1 MVPPL
6 RRGDGQGG
14 SHFNA
19 IPQEHMDTVT
29 LSNVSKSF
37 TIRHEQSRTLQETVL
52 GFLLQRREA
61 PEEFWALREVSFR
74 AARGQT
80 LGIVGQNGSGK
91 STILKLIAGTLR
103 PTSGTVQT
111 NGRVFALLELGAGFH
126 PDLTGRENIFLNGS
140 FLGLSRREMALHYD
154 SILRFA
160 ELETFIDTPLKHYS
174 SGMQMRLGF
183 AIAAHVDPD
192 VVVIDEVLAVGDA
205 SFRQKCFA
213 TLSDF
218 KREGKT
224 IIFVSHDAVA
234 VRRFCDEA
242 LWIEAGRVREI
253 GDPERVTRDY
263 LAEAQAGRRR
273 NSGAS
278 TDRDHTVT
286 EADAAPP
293 VSLRLVEMIDP
304 SGKPTTHFFPGVP
317 VTVRLSYRARVDC
330 EDVTF
335 AVGLHR
341 PDGSALHTV
350 TTRAQ
355 GGLTVPAG
363 EGEVLCN
370 LGVLPLG
377 PGEYAVSAGAWLG
390 ADWRGAGERRFRV
403 ARFALEPRHAPG
415 TTLLA
420 LAPRWLRLPDAPA
433 AGRARGDSRLRGND
447 EGQELGADGERDG
460 GAADDIPVC
469 WQPPPA
475 RVVMG
480 EGEELFLG
488 HGWYP
493 TEDWPPPVRWM
504 GLSASLFLTQ
514 DDLAR
519 SVGIAIVRPHHGP
532 RPATGRVLVDDR
544 VAGTFML
551 ASPGLERFSYPVPA
565 VPAPRPVEVKIEVDE
580 PLVPADLGLS
590 DDTRALGV
598 AVQEVWFE

>member
-1 MVPPL
+1 
-6 RRGDGQGG
+6 
-14 SHFNA
+14 
-19 IPQEHMDTVT
+19 MDTVT

-126 PDLTGRENIFLNGS
+126 PDLTGRENVFLNGS
-140 FLGLSRREMALHYD
+140 FLGLSRREMARHYD

-192 VVVIDEVLAVGDA
+192 VLVIDEVLAVGDA

-253 GDPERVTRDY
+253 GDPERVTRAY
-263 LAEAQAGRRR
+263 LAEAQTGRRR
-273 NSGAS
+273 NGGTS

-286 EADAAPP
+286 EAAAAPP
-293 VSLRLVEMIDP
+293 ISLRGVETVDM
-304 SGKPTTHFFPGVP
+304 SAQPTTHFFPGVP
-317 VTVRLSYRARVDC
+317 VTVRLSYQAHVDC

-341 PDGSALHTV
+341 PDGSVLHTV

-355 GGLTVPAG
+355 SLPLARTGGGLTVPAG

-377 PGEYAVSAGAWLG
+377 PGEYAVSGGVWLG
-390 ADWRGAGERRFRV
+390 ADWRGAGERRFR
-403 ARFALEPRHAPG
+403 ATHFALEPRHAPG

-420 LAPRWLRLPDAPA
+420 LAPQWRQLPDAPP
-433 AGRARGDSRLRGND
+433 
-447 EGQELGADGERDG
+447 GQEPPTT
-460 GAADDIPVC
+460 DDIPVC

-504 GLSASLFLTQ
+504 GLSASVFLTQ

-565 VPAPRPVEVKIEVDE
+565 VAAPRPVEVKIEVDE
-580 PLVPADLGLS
+580 PLVPADLGLG

>member
-1 MVPPL
+1 
-6 RRGDGQGG
+6 
-14 SHFNA
+14 
-19 IPQEHMDTVT
+19 MDTVT

-140 FLGLSRREMALHYD
+140 FLGLSRREMARHYD

-192 VVVIDEVLAVGDA
+192 IVVIDEVLAVGDA

-253 GDPERVTRDY
+253 GDPERVTRAY
-263 LAEAQAGRRR
+263 LAEAQAGRR
-273 NSGAS
+273 NSGIS

-293 VSLRLVEMIDP
+293 ISLRLVETIDP

-377 PGEYAVSAGAWLG
+377 PGEYSVSGGVWLG
-390 ADWRGAGERRFRV
+390 ADWRGTGERRFR
-403 ARFALEPRHAPG
+403 ATRFALEPRHAPG

-420 LAPRWLRLPDAPA
+420 LAPRWLRLPDAP
-433 AGRARGDSRLRGND
+433 
-447 EGQELGADGERDG
+447 QENKPPAV
-460 GAADDIPVC
+460 DDIPVC

-480 EGEELFLG
+480 EGEEPFLG

-504 GLSASLFLTQ
+504 GMSASVFLTQ
-514 DDLAR
+514 DDLAQ

-551 ASPGLERFSYPVPA
+551 ASPGLERFSYPVPGVA
-565 VPAPRPVEVKIEVDE
+565 APRPVEVKIEVDE
-580 PLVPADLGLS
+580 PLVPADLGLG

>member
-1 MVPPL
+1 
-6 RRGDGQGG
+6 
-14 SHFNA
+14 
-19 IPQEHMDTVT
+19 MDTVT

-80 LGIVGQNGSGK
+80 LGIIGQNGSGK

-103 PTSGTVQT
+103 PTSGTMQT

-140 FLGLSRREMALHYD
+140 FLGLSRREMALHYE

-192 VVVIDEVLAVGDA
+192 VLVIDEVLAVGDA

-234 VRRFCDEA
+234 VRRFCDEV

-253 GDPERVTRDY
+253 GDPERVTRAY
-263 LAEAQAGRRR
+263 LAEAQAGRPRIAL
-273 NSGAS
+273 SGHATAAAS
-278 TDRDHTVT
+278 TEATLTVT
-286 EADAAPP
+286 PP
-293 VSLRLVEMIDP
+293 PISLRLVETIDP
-304 SGKPTTHFFPGVP
+304 SAQPTTHFFPGVT
-317 VTVRLSYRARVDC
+317 VTVRLSYQARVDC

-341 PDGSALHTV
+341 PDGRALHTV

-377 PGEYAVSAGAWLG
+377 PGEYAVSGGVWLG
-390 ADWRGAGERRFRV
+390 TDWRGAGERRFRA

-415 TTLLA
+415 TTLLS
-420 LAPRWLRLPDAPA
+420 LAPRWLRLPDAPP
-433 AGRARGDSRLRGND
+433 
-447 EGQELGADGERDG
+447 GQEPP
-460 GAADDIPVC
+460 AADDIPVC
-469 WQPPPA
+469 WQPPPS

-514 DDLAR
+514 DDLAQ

-532 RPATGRVLVDDR
+532 RPATGRVLVDNR

-551 ASPGLERFSYPVPA
+551 ASPGLERFSYPVPS

>member
-1 MVPPL
+1 
-6 RRGDGQGG
+6 
-14 SHFNA
+14 
-19 IPQEHMDTVT
+19 MDTIT

-74 AARGQT
+74 AAPGQT
-80 LGIVGQNGSGK
+80 LGIVGRNGSGK
-91 STILKLIAGTLR
+91 STILKLIAGTMR

-111 NGRVFALLELGAGFH
+111 HGRVFALLELGAGFH

-140 FLGLSRREMALHYD
+140 FLGLSRREMAQHYD

-160 ELETFIDTPLKHYS
+160 DLETFIDTPLKHYS

-192 VVVIDEVLAVGDA
+192 ILVIDEVLAVGDA

-218 KREGKT
+218 KRQGKT

-234 VRRFCDEA
+234 VRRFCDQA

-253 GDPERVTRDY
+253 GDPERVTRAY
-263 LAEAQAGRRR
+263 LAEAQAGRPR
-273 NSGAS
+273 SGDVGAA
-278 TDRDHTVT
+278 RDGDAT
-286 EADAAPP
+286 EAAAAPP
-293 VSLRLVEMIDP
+293 ISLRLVETIDP
-304 SGKPTTHFFPGVP
+304 SAQPTTHFFPGVP
-317 VTVRLSYRARVDC
+317 VTVRLSYQARVDC

-341 PDGSALHTV
+341 ADGSALHTV
-350 TTRAQ
+350 TTRSQSLPLARTG
-355 GGLTVPAG
+355 GGLPVPAG

-377 PGEYAVSAGAWLG
+377 PGEYAVSGGVWLG
-390 ADWRGAGERRFRV
+390 ADWRGEGELRFRA

-420 LAPRWLRLPDAPA
+420 LAPRWLRRPDMPA
-433 AGRARGDSRLRGND
+433 AGHTRGDARLRGND
-447 EGQELGADGERDG
+447 EGREGETDEGWDG
-460 GAADDIPVC
+460 GAVDDIPVC

-504 GLSASLFLTQ
+504 GLSASVFLTQ
-514 DDLAR
+514 DDLAQR
-519 SVGIAIVRPHHGP
+519 VGIAIVRPHHGP

-551 ASPGLERFSYPVPA
+551 ASPGLERFSYPVSA
-565 VPAPRPVEVKIEVDE
+565 VPAPRPVEVTIKVDE

>member
-1 MVPPL
+1 
-6 RRGDGQGG
+6 
-14 SHFNA
+14 
-19 IPQEHMDTVT
+19 MDTVT

-52 GFLLQRREA
+52 GFLLHRREA

-74 AARGQT
+74 AAPGQT
-80 LGIVGQNGSGK
+80 LGIIGQNGSGK

-140 FLGLSRREMALHYD
+140 FLGLSRREMALHYE

-183 AIAAHVDPD
+183 AIAAHVDPGIL
-192 VVVIDEVLAVGDA
+192 VIDEVLAVGDA

-218 KREGKT
+218 KRQGKT

-253 GDPERVTRDY
+253 GDPERVTRAY
-263 LAEAQAGRRR
+263 LAEAQAGRPR
-273 NSGAS
+273 SGGVGAAL
-278 TDRDHTVT
+278 DGAAAT
-286 EADAAPP
+286 EAVAAAPP
-293 VSLRLVEMIDP
+293 ISLRLVETIDP
-304 SGKPTTHFFPGVP
+304 SAQPATHFFPGMP
-317 VTVRLSYRARVDC
+317 VTVRLSYQARVDC

-350 TTRAQ
+350 TTRSQ
-355 GGLTVPAG
+355 GGLMVPAG
-363 EGEVLCN
+363 EGEVLCS

-390 ADWRGAGERRFRV
+390 TDWRGAGERRFRA

-420 LAPRWLRLPDAPA
+420 LAPRWLRLPNAPQPPA
-433 AGRARGDSRLRGND
+433 ATPAVN
-447 EGQELGADGERDG
+447 
-460 GAADDIPVC
+460 DIPVC
-469 WQPPPA
+469 WQPPPS

-493 TEDWPPPVRWM
+493 TEDWPPPVRWI
-504 GLSASLFLTQ
+504 GPSASVFLTQ
-514 DDLAR
+514 DDLAQ

-532 RPATGRVLVDDR
+532 RPATGRVLVDNR

-580 PLVPADLGLS
+580 PLVPADLDLS

>member
-1 MVPPL
+1 
-6 RRGDGQGG
+6 
-14 SHFNA
+14 
-19 IPQEHMDTVT
+19 MDTVT

-74 AARGQT
+74 AAQGQT

-140 FLGLSRREMALHYD
+140 FLGLSRREMALHYE

-192 VVVIDEVLAVGDA
+192 VLVIDEVLAVGDA

-234 VRRFCDEA
+234 VRRFCDEV

-253 GDPERVTRDY
+253 GDPERVTRAY
-263 LAEAQAGRRR
+263 LAEAQAGRPRS
-273 NSGAS
+273 SGAV
-278 TDRDHTVT
+278 RDDTAT
-286 EADAAPP
+286 ESVAAAPP
-293 VSLRLVEMIDP
+293 ISLRLVETVDP
-304 SGKPTTHFFPGVP
+304 SAQPATHFFPGVP
-317 VTVRLSYRARVDC
+317 VTVRLSYQARVDC

-377 PGEYAVSAGAWLG
+377 PGEYAVSGGVWLG
-390 ADWRGAGERRFRV
+390 ADWRGAGERRFRA

-433 AGRARGDSRLRGND
+433 AGHTRGDSRLRGND
-447 EGQELGADGERDG
+447 GGWDG
-460 GAADDIPVC
+460 GAGDDIPVC
-469 WQPPPA
+469 WQPPPS

-504 GLSASLFLTQ
+504 GLSASVFLTQ

-532 RPATGRVLVDDR
+532 RPATGRVLVDNR

>member
-1 MVPPL
+1 
-6 RRGDGQGG
+6 
-14 SHFNA
+14 
-19 IPQEHMDTVT
+19 MDTVT

-80 LGIVGQNGSGK
+80 LGIIGQNGSGK

-103 PTSGTVQT
+103 PTSGTVRT

-192 VVVIDEVLAVGDA
+192 IVVIDEVLAVGDA

-253 GDPERVTRDY
+253 GDPERVTRAY
-263 LAEAQAGRRR
+263 LAEAQAGRR
-273 NSGAS
+273 NGGAS
-278 TDRDHTVT
+278 TDRGSAST
-286 EADAAPP
+286 EDDAASPI
-293 VSLRLVEMIDP
+293 SLRLVETIDP

-317 VTVRLSYRARVDC
+317 VTVRLSYEARVDC

-350 TTRAQ
+350 TTRTQSLPLARTG

-377 PGEYAVSAGAWLG
+377 PGEYAVSGGVWLG
-390 ADWRGAGERRFRV
+390 TDWRGAGERRFR
-403 ARFALEPRHAPG
+403 ATRFALEPRHAPG

-433 AGRARGDSRLRGND
+433 AGHSRPVPSTGGDSRAGGND
-447 EGQELGADGERDG
+447 EGGAINADEGRDEGVEGGRDG

-469 WQPPPA
+469 WQPPPT

-480 EGEELFLG
+480 EGEEPFLG

-504 GLSASLFLTQ
+504 GTSASLFLTQ
-514 DDLAR
+514 DDLVQ

-544 VAGTFML
+544 VVGTFML

-565 VPAPRPVEVKIEVDE
+565 VAAPRPVEVKIEVDE
-580 PLVPADLGLS
+580 PLVPADLDLG

>member
-1 MVPPL
+1 
-6 RRGDGQGG
+6 
-14 SHFNA
+14 
-19 IPQEHMDTVT
+19 MDTVT

-140 FLGLSRREMALHYD
+140 FLGLSRREMAQHYD

-192 VVVIDEVLAVGDA
+192 ILVIDEVLAVGDA

-253 GDPERVTRDY
+253 GDPERVTRAY

-273 NSGAS
+273 NGGIGTGRDDIA
-278 TDRDHTVT
+278 TDGDV
-286 EADAAPP
+286 APP
-293 VSLRLVEMIDP
+293 ISLRGVETIDP
-304 SGKPTTHFFPGVP
+304 AAQPTTHFFPGVP
-317 VTVRLSYRARVDC
+317 VTVRVSYQARVDC

-341 PDGSALHTV
+341 PDGSVLHTV

-355 GGLTVPAG
+355 SLPLARTGGGLTVPAG

-390 ADWRGAGERRFRV
+390 TDWRGAGERRFR
-403 ARFALEPRHAPG
+403 AAHFAVEPRHAPG

-420 LAPRWLRLPDAPA
+420 LAPRWTGSLWPVAC
-433 AGRARGDSRLRGND
+433 
-447 EGQELGADGERDG
+447 GQRQGATQATSHRPQATD
-460 GAADDIPVC
+460 DDIPVC
-469 WQPPPA
+469 WQPPPS

-504 GLSASLFLTQ
+504 GLSASVFLTQ

-532 RPATGRVLVDDR
+532 RPATGRVLVDNR

-551 ASPGLERFSYPVPA
+551 ASPGLERFSYSVPA

>member
-1 MVPPL
+1 
-6 RRGDGQGG
+6 
-14 SHFNA
+14 
-19 IPQEHMDTVT
+19 MDTVT

-52 GFLLQRREA
+52 GFLLQRRES

-140 FLGLSRREMALHYD
+140 FLGLSRREMARHYD

-192 VVVIDEVLAVGDA
+192 IVVIDEVLAVGDA

-234 VRRFCDEA
+234 VRRFCDAA

-253 GDPERVTRDY
+253 GDPERVTRAY

-273 NSGAS
+273 NSGIG
-278 TDRDHTVT
+278 TDRDDTAK

-293 VSLRLVEMIDP
+293 ISLRGVETIDP
-304 SGKPTTHFFPGVP
+304 AAQPTTHFFPGVP
-317 VTVRLSYRARVDC
+317 VTVRLSYRANVDC

-341 PDGSALHTV
+341 PDGSVLHTV

-355 GGLTVPAG
+355 SLPLARTGGGLAVPAG

-390 ADWRGAGERRFRV
+390 PDWRGAGERRFRA
-403 ARFALEPRHAPG
+403 ARFAVEPRHAPG

-420 LAPRWLRLPDAPA
+420 LAPRWLCLPDEPA
-433 AGRARGDSRLRGND
+433 AGHTRGDSRLRGND
-447 EGQELGADGERDG
+447 DGSEGSADGGRDG
-460 GAADDIPVC
+460 ALTDDIPVC
-469 WQPPPA
+469 WQPPPS

>member
-1 MVPPL
+1 
-6 RRGDGQGG
+6 
-14 SHFNA
+14 
-19 IPQEHMDTVT
+19 MDTVT
-29 LSNVSKSF
+29 LSNISKSF

-52 GFLLQRREA
+52 GFLLRRREA

-140 FLGLSRREMALHYD
+140 FLGLRRREMARHYE

-192 VVVIDEVLAVGDA
+192 ILVIDEVLAVGDA

-263 LAEAQAGRRR
+263 LAEAQAGRPK
-273 NSGAS
+273 NGSAA
-278 TDRDHTVT
+278 RDDDAT
-286 EADAAPP
+286 EAVAAPP
-293 VSLRLVEMIDP
+293 LSLRLVETIDP
-304 SGKPTTHFFPGVP
+304 ATQPTTHFFPGVP
-317 VTVRLSYRARVDC
+317 VTVRLSYQARVDC

-341 PDGSALHTV
+341 PDGSTLHTV
-350 TTRAQ
+350 TTRAR

-363 EGEVLCN
+363 EGEVLCS

-377 PGEYAVSAGAWLG
+377 PGEYAISGGVWLG
-390 ADWRGAGERRFRV
+390 ADWRGAGERRFRA

-415 TTLLA
+415 TTLVA

-433 AGRARGDSRLRGND
+433 AGHTRPVPSTGGDSRLCGND
-447 EGQELGADGERDG
+447 EGREGGVDG
-460 GAADDIPVC
+460 GREGGAGGDIPVC
-469 WQPPPA
+469 WQRPPP

-480 EGEELFLG
+480 AGEEQFLG

-504 GLSASLFLTQ
+504 GLLASVFLTQ
-514 DDLAR
+514 DDLAQ
-519 SVGIAIVRPHHGP
+519 SVGVAIVRPHHGP
-532 RPATGRVLVDDR
+532 RPATGRVLVNNR
-544 VAGTFML
+544 VVGTFML